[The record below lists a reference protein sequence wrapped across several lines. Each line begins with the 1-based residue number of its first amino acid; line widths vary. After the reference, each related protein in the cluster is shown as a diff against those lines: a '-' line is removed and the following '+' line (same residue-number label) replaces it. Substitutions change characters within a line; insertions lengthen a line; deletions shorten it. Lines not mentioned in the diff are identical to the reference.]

1 MSFKVYQALFDL
13 PPFPGLA
20 CRSDPYTS
28 LDLAVFIHRELLAA
42 RNFLLEHNGS
52 GKPSMR
58 DGPFFSTSEAPSMR
72 TRPSEGLKPADELP
86 WQQDVSEFLEKALT
100 KLANIEHVRRVRST
114 LPTELV
120 MATVG
125 L

>member
-1 MSFKVYQALFDL
+1 
-13 PPFPGLA
+13 
-20 CRSDPYTS
+20 
-28 LDLAVFIHRELLAA
+28 
-42 RNFLLEHNGS
+42 
-52 GKPSMR
+52 MR